1 MVKNLAHICFTV
13 RNLEASLSF
22 YRDILG
28 LSQAFDFVNEKNERF
43 GVYLHAGGRSFIELF
58 QDETDSQAAK
68 QSFRH
73 FCLEV
78 EDLRLMISHLQTHNI
93 EVSKPAIGGDN
104 SLQAWLSDPD
114 GNKIE
119 LHEYTPSSK
128 QTDFLTGLGL

>member
-13 RNLEASLSF
+13 RDLETSLSF
-22 YRDILG
+22 YCNILG
-28 LSQAFDFVNEKNERF
+28 LRQAFDFVNEKGECF

-58 QDETDSQAAK
+58 KDRTDNQAAK

-78 EDLRLMISHLQTHNI
+78 EDIHSMTTCLQAHNI
-93 EVSKPAIGGDN
+93 EVSKPVMGGDN
-104 SLQAWLSDPD
+104 SLQVWLSDPD
-114 GNKIE
+114 GNQIE

-128 QTDFLTGLGL
+128 QIDFLIGLGL

>member
-13 RNLEASLSF
+13 RDLETSLSF

-28 LSQAFDFVNEKNERF
+28 LRQAFDFVNEKGERF

-58 QDETDSQAAK
+58 QDGTNSQAAK

-78 EDLRLMISHLQTHNI
+78 EDLRSMVSRFKIQNI
-93 EVSKPAIGGDN
+93 EVSEPVMGSDN
-104 SLQAWLSDPD
+104 SLQAWLSDSD

>member
-13 RNLEASLSF
+13 RDLETSLSF

-28 LSQAFDFVNEKNERF
+28 LRQAFDFLNEKGERF

-58 QDETDSQAAK
+58 QNGIDSQAAK
-68 QSFRH
+68 RSFSH

-78 EDLRLMISHLQTHNI
+78 EDIHLMTACLQAHNI
-93 EVSKPAIGGDN
+93 EVSKPVMGADN

-114 GNKIE
+114 GNQIE
-119 LHEYTPSSK
+119 LHEYTPASK
-128 QTDFLTGLGL
+128 QTGFLTGLGL